1 MTVFDD
7 LDAEPRETARLLQE
21 AFAGVRLDRPSPVT
35 TAEQD
40 AETAQLVAS
49 AFDGVGMA
57 APAPVAE
64 PAPQAELVA
73 LPTRRKARRWPALLA
88 AAAAAA
94 LVATAVLL
102 GPTGSSPAWAAE
114 PRTPSSS
121 DVDAIAAACVA
132 PLARGLGQLQ
142 SSGALSV
149 DGSPVDVPMPEAP
162 QPPSSLPPLLVLDIR
177 GDVAFA
183 VYQDATWTVTCVAVQ
198 DGDGWRD
205 QGVQAGPGSSDPQ
218 PGIVASGGIAT
229 VAGEQVTTVT
239 GSVPEGTARVTFR
252 LDDGTEVVA
261 SVRGSTWAAWFPGDR
276 RLDPSSITAYDGSGA
291 ATPLG
296 R

>member
-1 MTVFDD
+1 MTRFDELDD
-7 LDAEPRETARLLQE
+7 LDAESRATALLLQD
-21 AFAGVRLDRPSPVT
+21 AFAGVRLDRPSPAT
-35 TAEQD
+35 TGEQD

-49 AFDGVGMA
+49 AFDGVALA
-57 APAPVAE
+57 APAPEA
-64 PAPQAELVA
+64 APQAELVA
-73 LPTRRKARRWPALLA
+73 LPARRRPRRWPVLLAGA
-88 AAAAAA
+88 AAA
-94 LVATAVLL
+94 VL

-114 PRTPSSS
+114 PRTPTSS

-132 PLARGLGQLQ
+132 PLARGLGDLQ
-142 SSGALSV
+142 GSGAVSV

-162 QPPSSLPPLLVLDIR
+162 QPPSTLPPLIALDIR

-183 VYQDATWTVTCVAVQ
+183 VYQDAGWTVACVAVQ

-205 QGVQAGPGSSDPQ
+205 QGVQAGPGTSDPQ
-218 PGIVASGGIAT
+218 PGILATSGAAAVG
-229 VAGEQVTTVT
+229 GEQITTVT
-239 GSVPEGTARVTFR
+239 GTLADDAARVTFR
-252 LDDGTEVVA
+252 LDDGTQVEA

-276 RLDPSSITAYDGSGA
+276 RLDPSSITAYDDAGS